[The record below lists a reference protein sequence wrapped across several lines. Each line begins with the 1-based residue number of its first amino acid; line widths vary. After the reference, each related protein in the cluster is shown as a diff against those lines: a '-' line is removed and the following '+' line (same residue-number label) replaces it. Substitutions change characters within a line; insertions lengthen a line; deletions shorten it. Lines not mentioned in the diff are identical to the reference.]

1 MQSVQRVGKPCVIV
15 GVRTLFQRCAE
26 GERCFL
32 PFSVFHQ
39 RLTQCAPQQRAIAH
53 VFDLLAQHF
62 FQLFRIIGFQTRD
75 RQQQAIVI
83 LAFQAVDDNLLGS
96 IMIVTL
102 NKMFRHCHL
111 QGHLMTRFP
120 ALVFPPVTQT
130 FTTVIGTRLIHQAN
144 PCLLFQHCTMFFI
157 TNMGFRH

>member
-1 MQSVQRVGKPCVIV
+1 MLPAILRVSSATDPVCSTTAGDRP
-15 GVRTLFQRCAE
+15 
-26 GERCFL
+26 FL
-32 PFSVFHQ
+32 ICWRSTFPAV
-39 RLTQCAPQQRAIAH
+39 
-53 VFDLLAQHF
+53 
-62 FQLFRIIGFQTRD
+62 RIIGFQTRD

-120 ALVFPPVTQT
+120 ALVF
-130 FTTVIGTRLIHQAN
+130 HQLRKPSLPLSA
-144 PCLLFQHCTMFFI
+144 
-157 TNMGFRH
+157 RA